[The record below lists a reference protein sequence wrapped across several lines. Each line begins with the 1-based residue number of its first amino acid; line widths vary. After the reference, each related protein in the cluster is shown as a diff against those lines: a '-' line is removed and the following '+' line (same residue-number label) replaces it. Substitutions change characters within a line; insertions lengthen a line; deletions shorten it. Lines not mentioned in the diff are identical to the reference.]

1 MICPVVRVRLAV
13 SRSLLKRMHYVKNF
27 VIAVAML
34 LAIGSTA
41 YGQWYAEPSVG
52 YAYYPAE
59 PVYGYPA
66 PVMVARPRVAYSPVV
81 VAPVMAPVPVWMG
94 RPVVVGPAGKVY
106 VPGRP
111 VRNAVRA
118 VLP

>member
-1 MICPVVRVRLAV
+1 M
-13 SRSLLKRMHYVKNF
+13 KNLI
-27 VIAVAML
+27 IAVAMVL
-34 LAIGSTA
+34 LLGSTA
-41 YGQWYAEPSVG
+41 YGDWYPGPSVG
-52 YAYYPAE
+52 YAYYPAG

-66 PVMVARPRVAYSPVV
+66 PVLVARPRVVYSPVM
-81 VAPVMAPVPVWMG
+81 VAPVMAPAPVWG

-111 VRNAVRA
+111 IRNTVRA

>member
-1 MICPVVRVRLAV
+1 
-13 SRSLLKRMHYVKNF
+13 MHHVKNF

-41 YGQWYAEPSVG
+41 YGQWYAGPSVG
-52 YAYYPAE
+52 YAYYPAEPVYYPAE

-66 PVMVARPRVAYSPVV
+66 PVMVARPRVVYSPVV
-81 VAPVMAPVPVWMG
+81 VAPVMAPVPVWG
-94 RPVVVGPAGKVY
+94 RPVVVGPAGKIY

>member
-1 MICPVVRVRLAV
+1 M
-13 SRSLLKRMHYVKNF
+13 KNLI
-27 VIAVAML
+27 IAVAMV
-34 LAIGSTA
+34 LALGSTA
-41 YGQWYAEPSVG
+41 YGQWYAGPTVG
-52 YAYYPAE
+52 YSYYPAG

-66 PVMVARPRVAYSPVV
+66 PVMVARPRVVYSPMV
-81 VAPVMAPVPVWMG
+81 VAPVMAPAPVWAG

-111 VRNAVRA
+111 VRNTVRA